1 MEAKRLLDR
10 VALIT
15 GAGRGIG
22 KAIAL
27 AYAREGSHI
36 VAVARSSDEIGETVR
51 EVEALGRQG
60 LAIAADVTKPKE
72 VARMAEQ
79 AVDIFGRID
88 ILVNCAGQRAV
99 VPSVE
104 LSYEDWRRVLDANL
118 TGSFLC
124 AQAVGRLMI
133 AAGRG
138 KIINIGSM
146 QAHSGAPDRAAYV
159 TSKTGLVGLT
169 RALGVEWARY
179 GVNVNLLSPGYFLTA
194 AIERQIANGVLD
206 AKAIERRTPAN
217 RIGEMRDLTGAAIFL
232 ASDESDYM
240 CGQVLIID
248 GGWMAYGH
256 L

>member
-10 VALIT
+10 VAVIT

-36 VAVARSSDEIGETVR
+36 VAVARSSPEIEETVT
-51 EVEALGRQG
+51 EVEALGRRG
-60 LAIAADVTKPKE
+60 LAITADISKPDE
-72 VARMAEQ
+72 VARMARRGMD
-79 AVDIFGRID
+79 VFGRVD

-99 VPSVE
+99 VPSLD
-104 LSYEDWRRVLDANL
+104 LSYDDWRQVLDTNL

-146 QAHSGAPDRAAYV
+146 QAHSGAPERVAYV
-159 TSKTGLVGLT
+159 ASKTGLVGLT
-169 RALGVEWARY
+169 RALGVEWAPH
-179 GVNVNLLSPGYFLTA
+179 GVNVNLLSPGYFLTQV
-194 AIERQIANGVLD
+194 IEQQM
-206 AKAIERRTPAN
+206 AKGELNLQAIERRTPAN
-217 RIGEMRDLTGAAIFL
+217 RIGRMEDLTGPAVFL
-232 ASDESDYM
+232 ASDESDFM